1 MINHFQNLSQV
12 TDEINF
18 FKVLLLFI
26 TFMRGRNMAEILPKM
41 RKIPF
46 DQLITF
52 QKRNESNQFE
62 YVTSVNLDKFH

>member
-1 MINHFQNLSQV
+1 
-12 TDEINF
+12 
-18 FKVLLLFI
+18 
-26 TFMRGRNMAEILPKM
+26 MRRRNMAEILPKM
-41 RKIPF
+41 RKTPF

>member
-1 MINHFQNLSQV
+1 
-12 TDEINF
+12 
-18 FKVLLLFI
+18 
-26 TFMRGRNMAEILPKM
+26 MRRRNMAEILPKM

-62 YVTSVNLDKFH
+62 YVASANLDNFFEERQS

>member
-1 MINHFQNLSQV
+1 
-12 TDEINF
+12 
-18 FKVLLLFI
+18 
-26 TFMRGRNMAEILPKM
+26 MRRRNMAEILPKM

-62 YVTSVNLDKFH
+62 YVTSVNLDKFHWKAPIVSCAKVYGYVYVNDRRYDLL